1 MESLRVDQEVLRRLP
16 LAESV
21 LLLLRQ
27 ATLPEHSLDLFERLR
42 DRCYTRTLGFDLFVG
57 LIRDALLSYGGSGRQ
72 AFEQARWH
80 GTLEVSNQAVYGK
93 LGCVP
98 IALSEA
104 FLAENTQ
111 RLLPLLPG
119 TRPASV
125 PASLRRFRVLTV
137 AGKVTKRVTKRLKV
151 LRGLSGGALGGKG
164 LACLDMN
171 SGLVIA
177 LAGCADGDAND
188 CSLVAALM
196 AGVTPLLDPEQ
207 ECLIVADAQ
216 FADLTQPQRFLKLV
230 PGGRSHFL
238 LRYSAKTQFTP
249 DPAVRPAGAEALLE
263 GSDARGR
270 HWRQEWGWL
279 GRPGNPKRLAVRRV
293 TLERPGEKAVAVL
306 TDLLDPTAFPA
317 EDLLECYL
325 SRGQIEGVFQKITE
339 VFSLKRL
346 IASQPKGTV
355 LQLSFCLLLYNLIQ
369 VVRAYVA
376 QGQGLTPEEVS
387 AEMLFVDVQKQ
398 LTALTEV
405 VPEEAIAKLVPA
417 APTPAQV
424 RARLKML
431 LGGLWKPIWRKTVN
445 KKRRAHPNKPKA
457 RGHSSVHRVLQQKK
471 REKAS
476 QLETSGP

>member
-1 MESLRVDQEVLRRLP
+1 MASLRVDQEVLRRLP

-27 ATLPEHSLDLFERLR
+27 ATLPEHSLDLFERWR

-137 AGKVTKRVTKRLKV
+137 DGKVTKRVTKRLKV

-249 DPAVRPAGAEALLE
+249 DPAARPAGAEALLSGQRRTRAALATGVGLAGAAGQPQAAGRAPRDPGASRGE
-263 GSDARGR
+263 GRGR
-270 HWRQEWGWL
+270 ADGPAGPDGVSRRGLAGMLSE
-279 GRPGNPKRLAVRRV
+279 PGPDRRRV
-293 TLERPGEKAVAVL
+293 PENHGGVQPEASDRQPTKGDGVAVVVL
-306 TDLLDPTAFPA
+306 PAAVQLDPGGAC
-317 EDLLECYL
+317 L
-325 SRGQIEGVFQKITE
+325 RGAG
-339 VFSLKRL
+339 
-346 IASQPKGTV
+346 AGTD
-355 LQLSFCLLLYNLIQ
+355 
-369 VVRAYVA
+369 
-376 QGQGLTPEEVS
+376 P
-387 AEMLFVDVQKQ
+387 
-398 LTALTEV
+398 
-405 VPEEAIAKLVPA
+405 
-417 APTPAQV
+417 
-424 RARLKML
+424 
-431 LGGLWKPIWRKTVN
+431 
-445 KKRRAHPNKPKA
+445 
-457 RGHSSVHRVLQQKK
+457 
-471 REKAS
+471 
-476 QLETSGP
+476 